1 MKEIGSHGLIFG
13 PEIQNGSNTILS
25 NIERSRS
32 SFFELRMY
40 SNMFIYWWW
49 SNSNTLFYCLG
60 KVEHWTLNLLDLL
73 NYSSNSIRRHFFW
86 TSNELEHVLLL
97 VIELEHPIFGFKRS
111 NIELRTSLQI
121 PLKFPSD
128 RYLKPR
134 S

>member
-13 PEIQNGSNTILS
+13 PEIQKRSN
-25 NIERSRS
+25 
-32 SFFELRMY
+32 ELKHQMY
-40 SNMFIYWWW
+40 SNMFIYWWY
-49 SNSNTLFYCLG
+49 SNSNTLFLT
-60 KVEHWTLNLLDLL
+60 WNNQTLNFEPNRFTKLLIKL
-73 NYSSNSIRRHFFW
+73 NQTSFFR
-86 TSNELEHVLLL
+86 TSNEPKHVLL
-97 VIELEHPIFGFKRS
+97 VIIELEHPNFGFVRS